1 MDMTLENY
9 ILNPMGKKNAV
20 LNATARE
27 AIKSSY
33 SQKFGN
39 IMVREHGI
47 INYRLYK
54 DTKKNHF
61 YAHFKIPSETVDN
74 FYYDVVLKFY
84 TNENVEE
91 SGRNLLKY
99 YVKFYSNDPAFVY
112 TYAYVFSHNG
122 LLVDE
127 LKPRMSKKALSTKAK
142 EKNPYNQVGY
152 VKTIYFAYL
161 FMLNRG
167 LTNLNRFEAESIE
180 FDKKYLLNNV
190 EDADKK
196 VEEREEEQ
204 KKIVKKKKREVNNK
218 GNREP
223 SPDVSKSKKIGVTK
237 TSTSSI
243 KSSSIKKTG
252 SVKNIKR
259 K

>member
-1 MDMTLENY
+1 MNMTLEDY

-27 AIKSSY
+27 AIKNSY
-33 SQKFGN
+33 IKKFGN
-39 IMVREHGI
+39 IMVREHSI
-47 INYRLYK
+47 VNYKLYK
-54 DTKKNHF
+54 DSKKNQF
-61 YAHFKIPSETVDN
+61 YAHFKIPSETVDK

-84 TNENVEE
+84 ADENTK
-91 SGRNLLKY
+91 GAGKNLLKY
-99 YVKFYSNDPAFVY
+99 YVKFYSNDPSFVY

-127 LKPRMSKKALSTKAK
+127 LKSKMSKKAISTAAK

-161 FMLNRG
+161 SILNKG
-167 LTNLNRFEAESIE
+167 LTNIDKFTSEAIE
-180 FDKKYLLNNV
+180 FDKKVLLNSV
-190 EDADKK
+190 VDADIK

-204 KKIVKKKKREVNNK
+204 KKISRKKQQEKKKQQ
-218 GNREP
+218 NREQ
-223 SPDVSKSKKIGVTK
+223 SQHVSNSQNIGVIK
-237 TSTSSI
+237 TSTVAKRSSGIKSI
-243 KSSSIKKTG
+243 KS
-252 SVKNIKR
+252 VRNIKR